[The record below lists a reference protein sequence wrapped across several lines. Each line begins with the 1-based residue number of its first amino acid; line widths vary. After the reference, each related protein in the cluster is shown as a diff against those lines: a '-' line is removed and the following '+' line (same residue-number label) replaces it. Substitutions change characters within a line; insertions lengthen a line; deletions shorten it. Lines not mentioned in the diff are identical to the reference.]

1 MVIINGKNVHVYLH
15 ISVCIYVYMSILS
28 YILIKIMYE
37 TACFVAFLAKRQD
50 KNCSNTNCPKFPL
63 FCIEMIFDSRG
74 TFLLEVDLKQK
85 TF

>member
-1 MVIINGKNVHVYLH
+1 MERIFMYIY
-15 ISVCIYVYMSILS
+15 ISLFAFVYMSILS
-28 YILIKIMYE
+28 YILIKTMYE

-50 KNCSNTNCPKFPL
+50 KNCSNTNYHKFPL